1 MNPPTIRAARTP
13 RSALATGGALLALA
27 LLSGCGQASELGEP
41 EEKTYDDVP
50 EVLIIEV
57 DNASLEIIPDD
68 TDQVRVTRADSG
80 NAGGDWELT
89 GDTLDLE
96 MTCGTISNCRVE
108 YQVFVPADT
117 ALSVGTD
124 NGDVAVSEFSASVEV
139 ASGNGTVDISDVTGP
154 LTLTSDNG
162 AMNLTGIGSESLSA
176 ATDNGS
182 IDAVFTEA
190 PTDVGLSTNNGDATV
205 ALPGGPYAVFET
217 FDNGEIVND
226 LPLDD
231 TSASTV
237 TARTENGTITLV
249 PTN

>member
-1 MNPPTIRAARTP
+1 MNPPTTRAT
-13 RSALATGGALLALA
+13 RSVLGTGGALLALA
-27 LLSGCGQASELGEP
+27 LLSGCGQVSDLGEP
-41 EEKTYDDVP
+41 EEKTYDDIP
-50 EVLIIEV
+50 EVLIVEV

-89 GDTLDLE
+89 GDTLNLE
-96 MTCGTISNCRVE
+96 MTCGVISNCRVQ

-117 ALSVGTD
+117 ALAVETD
-124 NGDVAVSEFSASVEV
+124 NGDVAVSDFSSSVEV
-139 ASGNGTVDISDVTGP
+139 TSANGDVDISDVTGP

-162 AMNLTGIGSESLSA
+162 DLNLSGIGSESVSA

-182 IDAVFTEA
+182 IDAAFAEA
-190 PTDVGLSTNNGDATV
+190 PTEVEVSTNNGDATV

-226 LPLDD
+226 LPSDD

-237 TARTENGTITLV
+237 TARTDNGTISLV
-249 PTN
+249 PAD